1 MIKFLIGALIILVG
15 YALSWAITV
24 GILYLIF
31 LCFSWKF
38 NLLVAT
44 GVWLIMCLA
53 KLLFHKG
60 DS

>member
-15 YALSWAITV
+15 YVLSWAIIV
-24 GILYLIF
+24 GILYLIC

-38 NLLVAT
+38 SLLVAT
-44 GVWLIMCLA
+44 GVWLIMCLV